1 MVPLP
6 REGDLA
12 GHYEQLADRFDANW
26 AYSDAF
32 VSWMTSQI
40 YDRLRPREGDR
51 VLDAGCGTGLYARG
65 LAERA
70 GLVVCADAS
79 AAMLGQLPTGMQ
91 LVPVCASVEE
101 IASGQAALP
110 YRSFDAVLAKEVLH
124 HVPRAERA
132 AALRGLARI
141 LVPGGRLLVVMLPP
155 VISYPLFEAALR
167 RYERRPINPAEVAAT
182 LRAAG
187 VRVEVS
193 YASFRLRLAKERWL
207 QMVADRYMSLL
218 AGFTEPE
225 LSAGVQEIEAR
236 FLGPVLE
243 FEDRFAFILATAGQ
257 A

>member
-6 REGDLA
+6 RDGDLA
-12 GHYEQLADRFDANW
+12 GHYEHLAGRFDANW

-40 YDRLRPREGDR
+40 CERLRPREGDR

-65 LAERA
+65 LAGRA
-70 GLVVCADAS
+70 GSVVCADAS
-79 AAMLGQLPTGMQ
+79 AAMLGQLPALRQ

-132 AALRGLARI
+132 ATLRGLARV
-141 LVPGGRLLVVMLPP
+141 LAPGGRLLVVMLPP
-155 VISYPLFEAALR
+155 VISYPLFQAALR
-167 RYERRPINPAEVAAT
+167 RYQRRPIDPAEVAAV
-182 LRAAG
+182 LQAAG
-187 VRVEVS
+187 AQAGVS

-218 AGFTEPE
+218 AGFSEAD
-225 LSAGVQEIEAR
+225 LSAGIREIDDC
-236 FLGPVLE
+236 FPGPMLE
-243 FEDRFAFILATAGQ
+243 FEDRFAFILATAD
-257 A
+257 